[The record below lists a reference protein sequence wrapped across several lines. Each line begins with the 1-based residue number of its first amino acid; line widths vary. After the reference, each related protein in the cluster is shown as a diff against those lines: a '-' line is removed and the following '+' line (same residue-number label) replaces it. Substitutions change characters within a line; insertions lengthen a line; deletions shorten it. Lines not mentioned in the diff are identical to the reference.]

1 MTAGV
6 EAEQATTADWGGICL
21 GLFPAWR
28 LQVEAA
34 WRLQGGL
41 WFVSLL
47 LLLLSLSFILAVS
60 DLLLLALLHIQLN
73 WESNELRVLLD
84 QVLQASLFKELGLVL
99 LQVAN
104 DLGATLDLSM
114 DQLCILSGSIP
125 ESTDLM

>member
-1 MTAGV
+1 MQARGHHADVSQLGV
-6 EAEQATTADWGGICL
+6 SSR
-21 GLFPAWR
+21 P
-28 LQVEAA
+28 
-34 WRLQGGL
+34 
-41 WFVSLL
+41 LL

-60 DLLLLALLHIQLN
+60 DLLLLALLHIELN
-73 WESNELRVLLD
+73 WESNELGVLLD

-114 DQLCILSGSIP
+114 DQLCVLSGGIP